1 VPGTGSARGEGAIAT
16 LKTWKILAELRCC
29 PRRATAIVQAILTL
43 HQVEPTA
50 TQDEKR
56 IESHESFGPGVR
68 LAGQP
73 TSNRNTTSGGW
84 S

>member
-1 VPGTGSARGEGAIAT
+1 
-16 LKTWKILAELRCC
+16 
-29 PRRATAIVQAILTL
+29 VQAILTL
-43 HQVEPTA
+43 HQVGPTA

-56 IESHESFGPGVR
+56 IEAHESFGPGVR